1 MKHPKSITL
10 NVDEEVWLI
19 DTEFLKSSWQC
30 IWGNGC
36 KGIDSEPDPEAG
48 LGCCSVGAQM
58 LDTDEAM
65 LITAIGK
72 SLPDRYFQNYLVARD
87 GVLNTENTATRLENN
102 ACIFLNRPDFAGG
115 AGCALHLAAI
125 SEEEK
130 PMDYKPS
137 VCWQLPLKVDRSN
150 TQPILRSWNRS
161 DWGDGGHDIGWCC
174 SEKSEAPESF
184 TSQQPVFVSL
194 ASELKALVGEI
205 AYTELAEKLTK
216 LDTNL

>member
-1 MKHPKSITL
+1 
-10 NVDEEVWLI
+10 
-19 DTEFLKSSWQC
+19 
-30 IWGNGC
+30 
-36 KGIDSEPDPEAG
+36 
-48 LGCCSVGAQM
+48 
-58 LDTDEAM
+58 
-65 LITAIGK
+65 
-72 SLPDRYFQNYLVARD
+72 
-87 GVLNTENTATRLENN
+87 
-102 ACIFLNRPDFAGG
+102 
-115 AGCALHLAAI
+115 
-125 SEEEK
+125 
-130 PMDYKPS
+130 MDYKPS
-137 VCWQLPLKVDRSN
+137 VCCQLPLKVDLSN